1 MSLAYLWILIPLA
14 GIAAGVIKDYLQF
27 KEKTRRLGTSTD
39 ELERTVVALRQELE
53 TVRSERDEM
62 IRRVENLE
70 ALVTSRVWRAVSDDR
85 LSEDER
91 QAEVARAR
99 TQMRPEPPPE
109 PTPREKA
116 ERLARRLTV

>member
-14 GIAAGVIKDYLQF
+14 GIAAGVIQDYLKF

-39 ELERTVVALRQELE
+39 DLERTVVALRQELE

-70 ALVTSRVWRAVSDDR
+70 TLVTSRVWHAVSDDR

-116 ERLARRLTV
+116 ERLARRMTV